1 MARAQR
7 DGLQALLTDR
17 AFWLGL
23 VAIGLGLAAFAL
35 LFNYAVMPI
44 WTRHDAAVQVPDVK
58 ELDPGE
64 AENVLLLA
72 GLEGEYQEQP
82 YNPNVAADV
91 VVDQSPSAGTAVKP
105 GRRIY
110 YYVNVSPK
118 QLVAVPDVTSLS
130 EGKARED
137 VGDRGLVVDRVE
149 MDSVRT
155 PYENTVT
162 RQAPDPESRVPVGTR
177 VTLWISPG
185 VESGR
190 EVDGAGRGGDVGGRG
205 AGGHPGGGAVGG
217 LPPGDIG
224 RGHSSGAGPGR
235 EAEPW
240 EGSPDLHR
248 RRLLTTGGPRFR
260 NQTHTTK
267 RTRGWPST
275 GRGVEMEP
283 FR

>member
-1 MARAQR
+1 MSRTEN
-7 DGLQALLTDR
+7 DGLRALLTDR

-23 VAIGLGLAAFAL
+23 VAIGAGLVTFAL

-44 WTRHDAAVQVPDVK
+44 WTRHDASVEVPDVR
-58 ELDPGE
+58 ELSQGD

-72 GLEGEYQEQP
+72 GLEGEYKDQP
-82 YNPNVAADV
+82 YNPNVPADV
-91 VVDQSPSAGTAVKP
+91 VVDQSPAAGTAVKP

-162 RQAPDPESRVPVGTR
+162 RQSPAAESRVPVGTR

-185 VESGR
+185 VENGR
-190 EVDGAGRGGDVGGRG
+190 EVTVPGVVGMPVAQARAEIVGAELWVDSPRATSGEVTRQEPVRGEKLKPGQEVRIFTDGDA
-205 AGGHPGGGAVGG
+205 
-217 LPPGDIG
+217 
-224 RGHSSGAGPGR
+224 
-235 EAEPW
+235 
-240 EGSPDLHR
+240 
-248 RRLLTTGGPRFR
+248 
-260 NQTHTTK
+260 
-267 RTRGWPST
+267 
-275 GRGVEMEP
+275 
-283 FR
+283 